1 MKNKKLTKK
10 EAKEE
15 LEKGYSEA
23 KSMLKDKDKTE
34 IFLQKLEKKLK
45 VIPKVGNTLAMAP
58 TFISLVRDYIKKE
71 YTEVPLGSII
81 AVLSA
86 LIYILTPID
95 AIPDT
100 IIGAG
105 LIDDA
110 LVLNVCLKLV
120 KSDID
125 EYLEWKELNNK

>member
-86 LIYILTPID
+86 LIYILAPID

>member
-58 TFISLVRDYIKKE
+58 TFISLVRD
-71 YTEVPLGSII
+71 
-81 AVLSA
+81 
-86 LIYILTPID
+86 
-95 AIPDT
+95 
-100 IIGAG
+100 
-105 LIDDA
+105 
-110 LVLNVCLKLV
+110 
-120 KSDID
+120 
-125 EYLEWKELNNK
+125 